1 MIANA
6 LFYFADAKLVQL
18 GSVVCEVMFLAI
30 GVYPLMGWCD
40 AMRNW
45 IDLLLNM
52 KLGEILRQRLYC
64 KKFWVVYTTT
74 KGSLTT
80 ILPVMHY

>member
-52 KLGEILRQRLYC
+52 KLGRYYASGCTAKVLGGL
-64 KKFWVVYTTT
+64 
-74 KGSLTT
+74 
-80 ILPVMHY
+80 HDN